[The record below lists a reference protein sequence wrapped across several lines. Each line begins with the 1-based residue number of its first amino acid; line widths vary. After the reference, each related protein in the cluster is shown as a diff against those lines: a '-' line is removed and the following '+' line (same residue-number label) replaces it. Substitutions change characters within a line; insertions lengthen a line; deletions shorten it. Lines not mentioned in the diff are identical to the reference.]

1 MSRKAIRGPK
11 YLIYD
16 GRYRALRDRALVL
29 ETCETLKEAK
39 QRLKVLG
46 DAVIVDAKT
55 GEIVQ

>member
-1 MSRKAIRGPK
+1 MMVVT
-11 YLIYD
+11 
-16 GRYRALRDRALVL
+16 ALFETEHFVL

-39 QRLKVLG
+39 QRLPLFG

>member
-16 GRYRALRDRALVL
+16 GRYRAIRDRALVL

-39 QRLKVLG
+39 QRLPLFG

>member
-1 MSRKAIRGPK
+1 MSRKAIRGPR

-16 GRYRALRDRALVL
+16 GRYRVLRDEALVL
-29 ETCETLKEAK
+29 KTCETLKEAK

-55 GEIVQ
+55 GAIVQ

>member
-1 MSRKAIRGPK
+1 VSRKAIRGPK

-16 GRYRALRDRALVL
+16 GRYRSIADRALVL
-29 ETCETLKEAK
+29 ETCEHLKEAR
-39 QRLKVLG
+39 QRLPFFG

>member
-16 GRYRALRDRALVL
+16 GRYRSIRDRALVL

-55 GEIVQ
+55 GEIVR

>member
-16 GRYRALRDRALVL
+16 GRYRAIRDRALVL

-55 GEIVQ
+55 GDIVQ

>member
-1 MSRKAIRGPK
+1 MSKKVIHVPN

-16 GRYRALRDRALVL
+16 GRYRSIRDRALVL

-39 QRLKVLG
+39 QRLPLFG

-55 GEIVQ
+55 GRIVQ